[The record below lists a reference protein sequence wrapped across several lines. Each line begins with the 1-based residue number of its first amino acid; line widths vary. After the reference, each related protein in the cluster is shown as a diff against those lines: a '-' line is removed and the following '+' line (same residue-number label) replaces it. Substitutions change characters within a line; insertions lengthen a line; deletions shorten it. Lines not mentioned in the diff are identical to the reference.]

1 MLAKQIIHKYEHIG
15 LTMDEIIACA
25 FYACAIAIAKYNYE
39 KSKFNRYWKTIALNE
54 LRAYLKNAYK
64 DYFEYGNISIS
75 LDAAKK
81 ENSLHDFIGFD
92 DEHIKDDL
100 LLESLINIIQDE
112 STGLSEMEIDI
123 MTYYLNG
130 YSYEEIAIICNR
142 SLGTIYRHY
151 RSAVDKIRQKMVGS
165 K

>member
-1 MLAKQIIHKYEHIG
+1 M
-15 LTMDEIIACA
+15 
-25 FYACAIAIAKYNYE
+25 
-39 KSKFNRYWKTIALNE
+39 
-54 LRAYLKNAYK
+54 KNAYK
-64 DYFEYGNISIS
+64 DYFDYGNISVS
-75 LDAAKK
+75 LDLAKQ

-100 LLESLINIIQDE
+100 LYESLINIIQDE
-112 STGLSEMEIDI
+112 STGLSLMEIDI